1 MPADGVPENPQHLQK
16 TTIDKCTAEV
26 EKYRR
31 SQLAEDEVINAV
43 SEIIYLDGPPAGIEI
58 TKCREACK
66 NYIGIIRS
74 ITRDME
80 RRAPNASDE
89 NRDGANVPDDD
100 NDAERDLPAGNGR
113 DRARNTLTTD
123 EDAVRRENERRL
135 RLRRTRDDLE
145 DDGADDDERPSKRN
159 FDEELLPFV
168 SSSSFTS
175 RLPAALVQANKLKAN
190 YRADLATSLLRLH
203 DAVDLPQFP
212 RALWK
217 ELLQG
222 YYIDFDKLA
231 STVRSLTGD
240 ATESKKLGDFEI
252 HSDSIKITRRVTDKL
267 EWSEAYGMYAEAV
280 KFAFP
285 CREREL
291 IGYASHIAK
300 LFSGTAYRFHGAIL
314 DYDRAVRTR
323 TGRSNNFLLTDTAEF
338 DDLAKAHMS
347 PIGAAAHSIFGL
359 PARPASLP
367 KAPRFPTPASSSDYC
382 HRFNAGKKHDDRC
395 PYKHGCHFCGSAE
408 HGAHICPRRTGN
420 PSG

>member
-1 MPADGVPENPQHLQK
+1 MPADAVPENPQLLQK
-16 TTIDKCTAEV
+16 ATIDKCTAEV

-31 SQLAEDEVINAV
+31 SQLTEDEVISAV

-58 TKCREACK
+58 SKCREACK

-89 NRDGANVPDDD
+89 NRDGANMPDDD
-100 NDAERDLPAGNGR
+100 NDAERDLLPTGIGR
-113 DRARNTLTTD
+113 DRPRNIAATD
-123 EDAVRRENERRL
+123 EDTVRRENERRL
-135 RLRRTRDDLE
+135 RLRRTRDDLQ
-145 DDGADDDERPSKRN
+145 DDGADDDERPSKKN

-175 RLPAALVQANKLKAN
+175 HLPTALVQANRLKAN

-203 DAVDLPQFP
+203 DAVYLPQFP

-240 ATESKKLGDFEI
+240 ATESRKLGDFEI

-267 EWSEAYGMYAEAV
+267 EWSEAYGMYAGAV

-285 CREREL
+285 CREKEL
-291 IGYASHIAK
+291 IGYVHNISK

-323 TGRSNNFLLTDTAEF
+323 VGRSNNFLLTDTAEF

-347 PIGAAAHSIFGL
+347 PMGAAAHSIFG
-359 PARPASLP
+359 
-367 KAPRFPTPASSSDYC
+367 DYC

-395 PYKHGCHFCGSAE
+395 PYKHGCHFCGSPE
-408 HGAHICPRRTGN
+408 HGAHVCPRRTGN